1 MPTRS
6 SKRSEPLVLQALILA
21 CISACAAAPLKTRD
35 APPPETSGAVAVDP
49 VPVLPRATDRALSSD
64 GVATLRAPVPRE
76 AVAALVRRWF
86 DAFHARDTSGL
97 EPDLDETIVDL
108 RTDYETV
115 KPRSTFVLYELAPRM
130 KSAPFDQVD
139 VDSMYRP
146 QDVEVWARE
155 ELGLAG
161 RPARPNAMQADDL
174 LVRIPI
180 AMTRLGSDVLFGDE
194 VKLLLRRDGSKYRIR
209 GYYEIVPK

>member
-1 MPTRS
+1 MPIRS
-6 SKRSEPLVLQALILA
+6 SRLSKFLLALSLGG
-21 CISACAAAPLKTRD
+21 CATTLKTRD

-49 VPVLPRATDRALSSD
+49 VSVLPHASDRAASGD

-86 DAFHARDTSGL
+86 DAFHARDTSGI
-97 EPDLDETIVDL
+97 EPDLDDVIVDL
-108 RTDYETV
+108 RSEYETS
-115 KPRSTFVLYELAPRM
+115 KPKSSFVLYELGPRM

-161 RPARPNAMQADDL
+161 RPARPSSMQADDL

-180 AMTRLGSDVLFGDE
+180 AMTRFGSDVLFGDE
-194 VKLLLRRDGSKYRIR
+194 VKLLLRREGSKYRIR
-209 GYYEIVPK
+209 GFYEIVPK

>member
-6 SKRSEPLVLQALILA
+6 SKRSELLLPLAFALG
-21 CISACAAAPLKTRD
+21 CTTVPLKTRD

-49 VPVLPRATDRALSSD
+49 VPSLPRATDRALSGD

-86 DAFHARDTSGL
+86 DAFHARDTSGI
-97 EPDLDETIVDL
+97 ESDLDDLIVDL
-108 RTDYETV
+108 RSEYETT
-115 KPRSTFVLYELAPRM
+115 KPRSSFVLYELGPRM

>member
-1 MPTRS
+1 MPIRS
-6 SKRSEPLVLQALILA
+6 SKLSELALVA
-21 CISACAAAPLKTRD
+21 CVSVGCAAVPLKTRD

-49 VPVLPRATDRALSSD
+49 VPILPRPTDRALSGD
-64 GVATLRAPVPRE
+64 GVVTLRAPVPRE
-76 AVAALVRRWF
+76 AIAALVRRWF
-86 DAFHARDTSGL
+86 EAFHARDASAL
-97 EPDLDETIVDL
+97 EADLDETIVDL
-108 RTDYETV
+108 RSGYETN
-115 KPRSTFVLYELAPRM
+115 KPRSTFLQYDLGPRM

-161 RPARPNAMQADDL
+161 RPARPDSMQADDL
-174 LVRIPI
+174 LVRIPV